1 MSAYALSFGENIL
14 NSSVLYGSSRL
25 IDMISQLK
33 MSEDK
38 GQVAKEYGKKLGAS
52 VFPFQTFLN
61 QFEDLGEKEIETRK
75 FGIVNRDDFVKLNLE
90 FKSMI
95 QKNFPGF
102 ENDLPLNRDWLGD
115 ERTKFSVLSTYTED
129 PVNIEAAKIGYYP
142 NPVRKKLIVS
152 VDDVKTKFGNV
163 PYSIQVAVPL
173 KDKEYALYQY
183 NTNIRIRQALTELI
197 NKDSYKKI
205 SDKVEKK
212 DLFAEE
218 VKAVKAE
225 VTDNFKSE
233 INPFFNDIMQRAT
246 KLALKKWSEENK
258 LNAEPEE

>member
-1 MSAYALSFGENIL
+1 M
-14 NSSVLYGSSRL
+14 
-25 IDMISQLK
+25 
-33 MSEDK
+33 
-38 GQVAKEYGKKLGAS
+38 
-52 VFPFQTFLN
+52 
-61 QFEDLGEKEIETRK
+61 
-75 FGIVNRDDFVKLNLE
+75 
-90 FKSMI
+90 
-95 QKNFPGF
+95 
-102 ENDLPLNRDWLGD
+102 
-115 ERTKFSVLSTYTED
+115 
-129 PVNIEAAKIGYYP
+129 
-142 NPVRKKLIVS
+142 
-152 VDDVKTKFGNV
+152 
-163 PYSIQVAVPL
+163 
-173 KDKEYALYQY
+173 YQY

-205 SDKVEKK
+205 SDKFEKK

>member
-1 MSAYALSFGENIL
+1 M
-14 NSSVLYGSSRL
+14 
-25 IDMISQLK
+25 
-33 MSEDK
+33 
-38 GQVAKEYGKKLGAS
+38 
-52 VFPFQTFLN
+52 
-61 QFEDLGEKEIETRK
+61 
-75 FGIVNRDDFVKLNLE
+75 
-90 FKSMI
+90 
-95 QKNFPGF
+95 
-102 ENDLPLNRDWLGD
+102 
-115 ERTKFSVLSTYTED
+115 
-129 PVNIEAAKIGYYP
+129 
-142 NPVRKKLIVS
+142 
-152 VDDVKTKFGNV
+152 
-163 PYSIQVAVPL
+163 
-173 KDKEYALYQY
+173 YQY

-218 VKAVKAE
+218 VRAVKTE